1 MSPGRSSLWHL
12 LYRQGIAYF
21 LVALIA
27 NIIPAIFLML
37 NLNRM
42 YFSFSSKPHDDCDY
56 VYLLNSL
63 SMHRN
68 HEYHVLRAG
77 SGCVVH
83 RCLPCVHLSDQFPT
97 KERHAHPPA
106 VPVSCRPH
114 PNRGSGNDANGSVAK
129 KSEGAG
135 NTIMGAAFH
144 SIVAGIDAMDQTYS
158 MDEPDVTRMTRTL
171 AVRDLKCECDS
182 GGADKNGHIVVHT
195 ETMVHEDNVS
205 VDAGGF
211 GMPDS
216 LGHGQ
221 EQKGFYA

>member
-1 MSPGRSSLWHL
+1 MTVIMCTSSTHYQCIGIMNVMFYVPAAVASSIVACRAFTSLTNF
-12 LYRQGIAYF
+12 RQK
-21 LVALIA
+21 
-27 NIIPAIFLML
+27 NIMHP
-37 NLNRM
+37 R
-42 YFSFSSKPHDDCDY
+42 PP
-56 VYLLNSL
+56 YLS
-63 SMHRN
+63 
-68 HEYHVLRAG
+68 
-77 SGCVVH
+77 
-83 RCLPCVHLSDQFPT
+83 
-97 KERHAHPPA
+97 
-106 VPVSCRPH
+106 PVSPACPH

-171 AVRDLKCECDS
+171 AIRDLECECDS

-211 GMPDS
+211 GMTNS